1 MSWTW
6 LGLAVLVLLAFSMA
20 DGYRHGFVKEVV
32 SVLLVLLSVVV
43 VWMINPYVNTFIRE
57 NTSVY
62 EKIQNVSESFV
73 ESLANGND
81 TMDEEQQDELISGMG
96 LPGLL
101 QNGITEN
108 NTAAVYQ
115 QLAVNTF
122 GGYVSRYLANIAV
135 NCLSFLISY
144 ILASVLIRVFA
155 YALDILARLPVVRGI
170 NKLAGALIGG
180 GKCIIFVW
188 VAMLVLTILCNTEIG
203 QKGLGLIRGDT
214 VLNFLYDKNIFIR
227 IFAGL
232 FYQ

>member
-20 DGYRHGFVKEVV
+20 DGYRRGFVKEVV

-57 NTSVY
+57 NTFVY

>member
-1 MSWTW
+1 
-6 LGLAVLVLLAFSMA
+6 
-20 DGYRHGFVKEVV
+20 
-32 SVLLVLLSVVV
+32 
-43 VWMINPYVNTFIRE
+43 MINPYVNTFIRE

>member
-20 DGYRHGFVKEVV
+20 DGYRRGFVKEVV

-188 VAMLVLTILCNTEIG
+188 VAMLVLTILCNTKIG